1 VWCFCVC
8 RVGRSKI
15 GTVQITFPSSGM
27 CVSSMTLL
35 GFCWCVWRCSNV
47 STLATTASLSFSSDN
62 SAALQ
67 KLRFFHKSY
76 ARKEERCGF
85 QGFLCLLDLAYYASS
100 ERLQSFCLKP
110 FFCIRYLPPSWSLGW
125 RQHSVLIFS
134 CALNLS
140 DRKRFLYRA
149 CVVSV

>member
-76 ARKEERCGF
+76 ARKEEWCGF